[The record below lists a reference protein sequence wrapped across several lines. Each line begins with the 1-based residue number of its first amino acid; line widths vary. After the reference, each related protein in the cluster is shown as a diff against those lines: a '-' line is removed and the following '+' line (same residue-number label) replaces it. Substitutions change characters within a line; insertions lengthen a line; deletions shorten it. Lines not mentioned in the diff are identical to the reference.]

1 MAKDLHGG
9 MFDAIGDMNGDGK
22 ADMQDYHL
30 WQNACENTEIGGGAG
45 DSQNSAGSGGWGAFL
60 VKGLVIIL
68 FLFQLL
74 QWIVELTA

>member
-9 MFDAIGDMNGDGK
+9 MFDAIADMNGDGK

-30 WQNACENTEIGGGAG
+30 WQNACENTEIGGG
-45 DSQNSAGSGGWGAFL
+45 SQSNAGSGSWGGFL